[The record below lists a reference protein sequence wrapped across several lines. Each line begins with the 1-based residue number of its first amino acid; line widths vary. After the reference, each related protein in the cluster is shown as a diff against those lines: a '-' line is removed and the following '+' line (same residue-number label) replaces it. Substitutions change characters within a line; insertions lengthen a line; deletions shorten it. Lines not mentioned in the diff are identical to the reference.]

1 MWWENETKHIMFMAY
16 TLVNKCT
23 KNCCK
28 RTIIVQ
34 LIVEDSHMFLRYFVV
49 LNLFYMTAVTGIG
62 LGTIYGYV
70 KEIMIIIIASQDGI
84 VR

>member
-1 MWWENETKHIMFMAY
+1 MSRDRVGAW
-16 TLVNKCT
+16 
-23 KNCCK
+23 
-28 RTIIVQ
+28 R
-34 LIVEDSHMFLRYFVV
+34 VV
-49 LNLFYMTAVTGIG
+49 SCSMTVTVTGIG

>member
-1 MWWENETKHIMFMAY
+1 
-16 TLVNKCT
+16 
-23 KNCCK
+23 
-28 RTIIVQ
+28 
-34 LIVEDSHMFLRYFVV
+34 MFLRYFVV